1 VKVTPDARTIGLTVL
16 LGLAFCAAA
25 TPILIGIFDSDRL
38 WHEGVG
44 GFFVA
49 VVCATAVAVSE
60 RPTWQRRTARVLL
73 VLAGLTVLAVIAL
86 GVVVLIAWGT
96 QRDS

>member
-1 VKVTPDARTIGLTVL
+1 MVR
-16 LGLAFCAAA
+16 
-25 TPILIGIFDSDRL
+25 PIVRMAD
-38 WHEGVG
+38 
-44 GFFVA
+44 
-49 VVCATAVAVSE
+49 
-60 RPTWQRRTARVLL
+60 RRTARVLL